1 MQRNVLGQQL
11 FNLTADDEVV
21 EVAYTNEFEYC
32 EFSVGLTAKNNF
44 KVFAKAK
51 KNDRLKVNTDNLS
64 DLILFSNKGNVYKVK
79 GFLLTKIN
87 EKEIPLTSLV
97 DGFSKGER
105 IIDIYSIKD
114 FAMEKMLYFFTKK
127 GMVKKTALSEY
138 GGEYLVQQGY
148 KFKYEK
154 DEIVKV
160 VINDDILSDVII
172 VTKGGMAIKFSSE
185 NVNSMGRIASG
196 VTGISLRDGD
206 EVISA
211 DVKENHEDLEV
222 INNESMRISRLCEN
236 MLHMSR
242 LDSQVIVSS
251 VQKIRLDE
259 QIRKCIILLS
269 EKWSEK
275 EIDFSINLEKVSIF
289 SDADMLQ
296 QVWINLIDNAI
307 KYSGDNCKID
317 IFVKRLNDKS
327 VAVSISDNG
336 IGIEEKKLHKIFDK
350 FYQCEES
357 HKKSGSGLGLSI
369 SKRIIELLNGTIEC
383 KSKKDF
389 GTTMVVTLFI

>member
-1 MQRNVLGQQL
+1 MFTDKGNMYQTKGINIPECKWKEKGERIDSIIKALDLDEETIISAMSVNIFDAERSFQFITNKGTIKKSTLDKFVTNYSKLQALKLRENEFVVSCVLVDNEFDGQFLEVKSKLGLEFKLQVPVLEDMQRNVLGQQL
-11 FNLTADDEVV
+11 FNLTSDDEVV
-21 EVAYTNEFEYC
+21 EVAYTNEFEYY

-97 DGFSKGER
+97 DGFSKGEI

-114 FAMEKMLYFFTKK
+114 FTMEKMLYFFTKK

-148 KFKYEK
+148 KFKYEN
-154 DEIVKV
+154 DEIIAVRIV
-160 VINDDILSDVII
+160 DDVLSDVII

-211 DVKENHEDLEV
+211 DVKENHEDLGILNNDFITLISKKKEKKDIKVVDIKLQNRAGRGTIVMVTGLDDEV
-222 INNESMRISRLCEN
+222 IEAN
-236 MLHMSR
+236 
-242 LDSQVIVSS
+242 
-251 VQKIRLDE
+251 
-259 QIRKCIILLS
+259 
-269 EKWSEK
+269 
-275 EIDFSINLEKVSIF
+275 F
-289 SDADMLQ
+289 
-296 QVWINLIDNAI
+296 
-307 KYSGDNCKID
+307 
-317 IFVKRLNDKS
+317 
-327 VAVSISDNG
+327 
-336 IGIEEKKLHKIFDK
+336 
-350 FYQCEES
+350 
-357 HKKSGSGLGLSI
+357 
-369 SKRIIELLNGTIEC
+369 
-383 KSKKDF
+383 
-389 GTTMVVTLFI
+389 